1 LVGGLPDAV
10 DRNRHRVDRFMRPM
24 PTDVPQ
30 PIDARRAAEMPK
42 STLCPEADYSA
53 LPTIASR

>member
-1 LVGGLPDAV
+1 MPSIATVIALTAL
-10 DRNRHRVDRFMRPM
+10 MRPM

-42 STLCPEADYSA
+42 STLCPEADYVRA
-53 LPTIASR
+53 ADDCFTVN